1 MKARGRRIAIALLCL
16 AGGVGILWASI
27 ALPPWIQEER
37 ALARLRSPNS
47 KEQDQ
52 AIEALAE
59 MGSVRA
65 IPAILEIMG
74 RRPLASNPWE
84 NFNFMDPLKLIIE
97 KRGYEAVL
105 PLVNALKSPD
115 RNIRSSACELLGD
128 LGNEA
133 RIAISP
139 LTEMLEDPDPSIH
152 LQATKALFEVGAN
165 EECYLRT
172 LEKLADDQAEAHE
185 IRMQALR
192 QLSEI
197 TPLEKRAS
205 LIPRL
210 IQALDDN
217 TSGIIGYYTLEILKE
232 FGPGASA
239 AIPSVMAKAREDPSV
254 GHAALDCLGSIGAD
268 RQEVQDLLRESLG
281 RQEKMIRSAAA
292 IGLLKS
298 GARAAQGLPV
308 LKELME
314 SDSDPDARAMAA
326 CAVLNLEPHNALAA
340 STIKTARDSVVN
352 KWVTRFLRSEIGDRV
367 GVGPNEA
374 VLLSTGIEDQQMRI
388 FIDALKD
395 PDKRYRRRAAYFL
408 EFLGPAAKPAMS
420 AILEAARDPYWRV
433 RAQAAET
440 LGAMG
445 PAAAEA
451 ILVLNEMLKARNA
464 TIRDNARQAL
474 RRIQKK

>member
-16 AGGVGILWASI
+16 AGAVGVLWAAI
-27 ALPPWIQEER
+27 ALPPWIREER
-37 ALARLRSPNS
+37 TLARMKSPAP

-52 AIEALAE
+52 AIEAIAE
-59 MGSVRA
+59 MGSVKA
-65 IPAILEIMG
+65 VPTILEIMG

-97 KRGYEAVL
+97 KRGYEAVF

-128 LGNEA
+128 IGTEA
-133 RIAISP
+133 RIAIPS
-139 LTEMLEDPDPSIH
+139 LTDMLEDPDPSIH
-152 LQATKALFEVGAN
+152 LQATKALFEVSAN

-217 TSGIIGYYTLEILKE
+217 TSGIIGYYTLEILKD

-239 AIPSVMAKAREDPSV
+239 AIPSVMAKVRDPKVAYS
-254 GHAALDCLGSIGAD
+254 ALVCLGSIGAD

-281 RQEKMIRSAAA
+281 RQERGVRSAAA

-298 GARAAQGLPV
+298 GARAAPALPV
-308 LKELME
+308 LKELMK
-314 SDSDPDARAMAA
+314 SDSEPDARAMAA
-326 CAVLNLEPHNALAA
+326 CAVLNLEHHDALAA
-340 STIKTARDSVVN
+340 STIKPARDSVIS
-352 KWVTRFLRSEIGDRV
+352 KWVTRFLRSEIGDSV
-367 GVGPNEA
+367 GVHPNEA
-374 VLLSTGIEDQQMRI
+374 VLLSTGIEDQQMRV

-408 EFLGPAAKPAMS
+408 EFLGPAAKPALG

-445 PAAAEA
+445 PTAAEA
-451 ILVLNEMLKARNA
+451 IPVLNEMLKTRNA
-464 TIRDNARQAL
+464 AIRDNARRAL